1 MMKVVRSC
9 ERRTGGAQPNSRCFE
24 CGEKEA
30 RRRARNARILYKTG
44 TFCLADADGSCARE
58 KATWLSCGN
67 RPAPVNEMGRGFFFT
82 PNLARDSS

>member
-30 RRRARNARILYKTG
+30 RRRRALDARIL
-44 TFCLADADGSCARE
+44 
-58 KATWLSCGN
+58 
-67 RPAPVNEMGRGFFFT
+67 
-82 PNLARDSS
+82 